1 MKEQILNEIT
11 EKVMVKLAKHD
22 VELSLVDDIK
32 KQQELLTKRFLAEFD
47 KIAKIRTDLNKITST
62 ISVINN
68 EADKTYQQAINL
80 MKKIDELGVQIP
92 SDLNNSTKILFNQK
106 DVAKTKIKDLQNA
119 INSLT

>member
-1 MKEQILNEIT
+1 MKEQILNEIA
-11 EKVMVKLAKHD
+11 EKVMVNLAKHN
-22 VELSLVDDIK
+22 VELTLVDDIK

-47 KIAKIRTDLNKITST
+47 KIAKIRTELNKITST

-80 MKKIDELGVQIP
+80 MKKIDELGVSIP